1 MQKAQDLKQPSW
13 RNKHALCASL
23 MGFLLGFVFVGA
35 RNTLPWNDQWLIGK
49 GDLSADHLMW
59 QFFRQTPLIQWP
71 LSAMP
76 NYVAGADT
84 IFPTGNVIAPIFAK
98 VIGLVVPGNFQYLG
112 ILIVAWF
119 ALQAYFA
126 ERLLSQFIADSTF
139 RIIGSVFFVI
149 SPIFIYRIS
158 SMGHLH
164 VAAHWLILAAM
175 YLYFDKQLRVRA
187 WAVLITLTVF
197 INLYLAVIV
206 VLIFIASLARE
217 WVRETR
223 STFKVQ
229 FVKAIRTGIAPAL
242 SAVLAFVL
250 SGFLAYTGSAGGA
263 GFYRLNVF
271 AFLNPGY
278 SSNGSFSLL
287 VNTIIPESRKN
298 LFAEEWE
305 GFQYLGLGVIIA
317 IPFLTLLAWRERRN
331 LIRSSW
337 LPIALSACLLFAVA
351 LTNQVTLLQFEISY
365 WWPNVLL
372 QFRQIFRGASRF
384 GFALY
389 YLITLGSIVS
399 LSKIFSKRNAT
410 IVLGLLLAVSLAD
423 QSAGLRQS
431 HRDLAAEIPF
441 VSALIDTQWIEIAEN
456 HSKLIIDKNFDLQIE
471 GAVPLNARIFADN
484 WYSLDRYAV
493 EHHMSTN
500 FGYVARQIQA
510 FVKSEDARV
519 AAELAS
525 GELDS
530 KAIYLIS
537 NEKDW
542 TRYKDLVGKNG
553 RALILDGFFVIVG
566 Q

>member
-1 MQKAQDLKQPSW
+1 MW
-13 RNKHALCASL
+13 KHAELDHQSGYDRSSIKALLLGSL
-23 MGFLLGFVFVGA
+23 VGFLFIGA
-35 RNTLPWNDQWLIGK
+35 RNVLPWNDAWLGGK

-98 VIGLVVPGNFQYLG
+98 IIGLVVPGSFQYLG

-126 ERLLSQFIADSTF
+126 ERLLFRFIADSTF
-139 RIIGSVFFVI
+139 RIIGSGFFLI
-149 SPIFIYRIS
+149 SPVFIYRIS

-187 WAVLITLTVF
+187 WAVLMALSVF

-206 VLIFIASLARE
+206 VLIFSASLARE
-217 WVRETR
+217 WVGETR
-223 STFKVQ
+223 STFNVQ
-229 FVKAIRTGIAPAL
+229 FVKAIRKGTVPAL

-250 SGFLAYTGSAGGA
+250 SGFLAYRGSAGGA
-263 GFYRLNVF
+263 GFYRLNVL

-278 SSNGSFSLL
+278 SPNGSFSLL
-287 VNTIIPESRKN
+287 VNTIIPESRRN

-305 GFQYLGLGVIIA
+305 GFQYLGLGVIMA
-317 IPFLTLLAWRERRN
+317 IPFLILLAWRERRN
-331 LIRSSW
+331 LKRSSW
-337 LPIALSACLLFAVA
+337 IPIALSACLLFVLA
-351 LTNQVTLLQFEISY
+351 LTNKVTLLHFEINY

-389 YLITLGSIVS
+389 YLITMGSIVS

-410 IVLGLLLAVSLAD
+410 IVLGLLLAVSVAD

-431 HRDLAAEIPF
+431 HYDLSVEIPF
-441 VSALIDTQWIEIAEN
+441 VSVLMDQQWREIAIN
-456 HSKLIIDKNFDLQIE
+456 HSKLIVDKNFDLQIE
-471 GAVPLNARIFADN
+471 GAVPKNVRIFSDN

-510 FVKSEDARV
+510 FVKSEDSRV

-525 GELDS
+525 GDVDS
-530 KAIYLIS
+530 NAIYLIS
-537 NEKDW
+537 NENDW
-542 TRYKDLVGKNG
+542 IRYKDLVGNNG
-553 RALILDGFFVIVG
+553 RALVLDGFFVIVG

>member
-23 MGFLLGFVFVGA
+23 MGFLLGLVFVGA
-35 RNTLPWNDQWLIGK
+35 RNTLPWNDQWLSGK

-126 ERLLSQFIADSTF
+126 ERLLSQFVADSTF

-187 WAVLITLTVF
+187 WAVLIALTVF

-206 VLIFIASLARE
+206 VLILIASLARE

-287 VNTIIPESRKN
+287 VNMVIPESRRI

-305 GFQYLGLGVIIA
+305 GFQYLGLGMILA
-317 IPFLTLLAWRERRN
+317 LPFLALLGWKERRS
-331 LIRSSW
+331 LLRSSW
-337 LPIALSACLLFAVA
+337 FPIALSACLLFALA
-351 LTNQVTLLQFEISY
+351 LTNQVTLLHFEINY

-384 GFALY
+384 GFALH

-399 LSKIFSKRNAT
+399 ISKIFSKRNAT
-410 IVLGLLLAVSLAD
+410 IVLGLLLAVSVAD

-431 HRDLAAEIPF
+431 HRDLSVEIPF
-441 VSALIDTQWIEIAEN
+441 VSALKDQQWREIAEN
-456 HSKLIIDKNFDLQIE
+456 HSKLIIDRNFDLQIE

-493 EHHMSTN
+493 ELHMSTN

-510 FVKSEDARV
+510 FVKAEDARV

-525 GELDS
+525 GDLDS

-553 RALILDGFFVIVG
+553 RALVLDGFFVIVG

>member
-1 MQKAQDLKQPSW
+1 MSTFLQRYKTGLI
-13 RNKHALCASL
+13 AS
-23 MGFLLGFVFVGA
+23 GVCVIFAVPFVGIQ
-35 RNTLPWNDQWLIGK
+35 NILPWNTAWLSGK

-59 QFFRQTPLIQWP
+59 RFFRQTPLIQWP

-76 NYVAGADT
+76 NYVAGANT

-119 ALQAYFA
+119 ALQAFFA
-126 ERLLSQFIADSTF
+126 ERLLSRFIADSTF
-139 RIIGSVFFVI
+139 RIIGSGFFVI
-149 SPIFIYRIS
+149 SPVFIYRIS

-175 YLYFDKQLRVRA
+175 FLYFDKQLRVRA
-187 WAVLITLTVF
+187 WAVLMALTVF

-206 VLIFIASLARE
+206 VMIFVASLAHE

-229 FVKAIRTGIAPAL
+229 FVKAIRIGIVPAL
-242 SAVLAFVL
+242 SAVLAFIL
-250 SGFLAYTGSAGGA
+250 SGFLAYRGSAGGA

-287 VNTIIPESRKN
+287 VNRIIPESRRK

-305 GFQYLGLGVIIA
+305 GFQYLGSGVIMA
-317 IPFLTLLAWRERRN
+317 LPFLAHLAWKEKRS
-331 LIRSSW
+331 LLRSSW
-337 LPIALSACLLFAVA
+337 FPIALSTCLLFALA
-351 LTNQVTLLQFEISY
+351 LTNQVTLLHFEINY

-410 IVLGLLLAVSLAD
+410 IVLVLLLAVSVAD

-431 HRDLAAEIPF
+431 RHDLAAEIPF
-441 VSALIDTQWIEIAEN
+441 VSVLRNQQWSEIAKD

-493 EHHMSTN
+493 EHYLSTN

-525 GELDS
+525 GDLDS
-530 KAIYLIS
+530 EAVYLIS
-537 NEKDW
+537 NEEDW
-542 TRYKDLVGKNG
+542 NRYKDSMGNKG
-553 RALILDGFFVIVG
+553 RALMLDGFYVIVG

>member
-1 MQKAQDLKQPSW
+1 MSVT
-13 RNKHALCASL
+13 
-23 MGFLLGFVFVGA
+23 LGATAIGIVFGTFFVGA
-35 RNTLPWNDQWLIGK
+35 RNILPWSVAWLSGK

-126 ERLLSQFIADSTF
+126 ERLLSRFIADSTF
-139 RIIGSVFFVI
+139 RIIGSGFFVI
-149 SPIFIYRIS
+149 SPVFVYRIS

-164 VAAHWLILAAM
+164 VAAHWLILAAI

-187 WAVLITLTVF
+187 WAVLMALSVF

-206 VLIFIASLARE
+206 VLIFIASLAHG
-217 WVRETR
+217 WVRETC

-229 FVKAIRTGIAPAL
+229 FVKAIRIGIVPAL

-250 SGFLAYTGSAGGA
+250 SGFLAYMGSAGGA

-287 VNTIIPESRKN
+287 VNMVIPESRRN

-305 GFQYLGLGVIIA
+305 GFQYFSLGVILA
-317 IPFLTLLAWRERRN
+317 LPFLALLGWKERRS
-331 LIRSSW
+331 LLRSSW
-337 LPIALSACLLFAVA
+337 FPIALSACLLFALA
-351 LTNQVTLLQFEISY
+351 LTNQVTLLHFEINY

-399 LSKIFSKRNAT
+399 ISKIFSKRNAT
-410 IVLGLLLAVSLAD
+410 IVLGLLLAVSVAD

-431 HRDLAAEIPF
+431 HRDLSVEIPF
-441 VSALIDTQWIEIAEN
+441 VSALKDQQWREIAEN
-456 HSKLIIDKNFDLQIE
+456 HSKLIIDRNFDLQIE

-510 FVKSEDARV
+510 FVKAEDTRV

-525 GELDS
+525 GDLDS

-553 RALILDGFFVIVG
+553 RALVLDGFFVIVG

>member
-1 MQKAQDLKQPSW
+1 MSAFLQKYKT
-13 RNKHALCASL
+13 
-23 MGFLLGFVFVGA
+23 GLLAFGVGMIVGVLFVGPLNA
-35 RNTLPWNDQWLIGK
+35 MPWNDSWLSGK

-59 QFFRQTPLIQWP
+59 QFFRQTPLVQWP

-76 NYVAGADT
+76 NYVAGADS

-98 VIGLVVPGNFQYLG
+98 VIGLIVPGSFQYLG
-112 ILIVAWF
+112 ILIVTWF
-119 ALQAYFA
+119 ALQTYFA
-126 ERLLSQFIADSTF
+126 ERLLSRFIADNTF
-139 RIIGSVFFVI
+139 RIIGSGFFVI
-149 SPIFIYRIS
+149 SPVFIYRIS

-187 WAVLITLTVF
+187 WAVLVALSVF

-206 VLIFIASLARE
+206 VMIFVASLAHG
-217 WVRETR
+217 WMSETR

-229 FVKAIRTGIAPAL
+229 FLKAIRIGLAPAL
-242 SAVLAFVL
+242 SAALAFVL
-250 SGFLAYTGSAGGA
+250 SGFLAYRGSAGGA
-263 GFYRLNVF
+263 GFYRLNVL

-287 VNTIIPESRKN
+287 VNTIIPESRRN

-305 GFQYLGLGVIIA
+305 GFQYLGLGVIMA
-317 IPFLTLLAWRERRN
+317 LPFLVLVAWRERRN
-331 LIRSSW
+331 LIGSSW
-337 LPIALSACLLFAVA
+337 FPIALGACLLFAVA
-351 LTNQVTLLQFEISY
+351 LTNQVTTLHFEINY
-365 WWPNVLL
+365 WWPKALL
-372 QFRQIFRGASRF
+372 HFRQIFRGASRF

-410 IVLGLLLAVSLAD
+410 IVLGLLLAISVAD
-423 QSAGLRQS
+423 QSSGLRQS
-431 HRDLAAEIPF
+431 HRDISLEIPF
-441 VSALIDTQWIEIAEN
+441 VSVLRDQQWREIAIN

-471 GAVPLNARIFADN
+471 GAVPQNARMFSDN

-500 FGYVARQIQA
+500 FGYVARQIQS
-510 FVKSEDARV
+510 FIKTEDARV

-525 GELDS
+525 GKLDS
-530 KAIYLIS
+530 TAIYLIS

-542 TRYKDLVGKNG
+542 ARYKDLVGNNG
-553 RALILDGFFVIVG
+553 RGLILDGFYVIVG

>member
-1 MQKAQDLKQPSW
+1 MQKAQDLKQSSW
-13 RNKHALCASL
+13 RNKHALCAAL
-23 MGFLLGFVFVGA
+23 MGFLLGLVFVGA
-35 RNTLPWNDQWLIGK
+35 RNTLPWNDQWLSGK

-76 NYVAGADT
+76 NYVVGADT

-98 VIGLVVPGNFQYLG
+98 VIGLVAPGNFQYLG
-112 ILIVAWF
+112 ILIVTWF

-126 ERLLSQFIADSTF
+126 ERLLSRFIADNTF
-139 RIIGSVFFVI
+139 RIIGSGFFVI
-149 SPIFIYRIS
+149 SPVFIYRIS

-175 YLYFDKQLRVRA
+175 YLYFDKQPRIRA
-187 WAVLITLTVF
+187 WVVLIALSVF
-197 INLYLAVIV
+197 VNLYVAVIV
-206 VLIFIASLARE
+206 VTIFVASLAHV
-217 WVRETR
+217 WMTETR
-223 STFKVQ
+223 STFKVH
-229 FVKAIRTGIAPAL
+229 FLKAVKIGIVPAL
-242 SAVLAFVL
+242 SAVSAFVL
-250 SGFLAYTGSAGGA
+250 SGFLAYRGSAGGA
-263 GFYRLNVF
+263 GFYRLNVL

-287 VNTIIPESRKN
+287 INTIIPESRRN

-305 GFQYLGLGVIIA
+305 GFQYLGLGVIMA
-317 IPFLTLLAWRERRN
+317 FPFLGLLAWRERRN
-331 LIRSSW
+331 LIKSSW
-337 LPIALSACLLFAVA
+337 LPISLGACLLFVLA
-351 LTNQVTLLQFEISY
+351 LTNEVTLLHFEINY

-410 IVLGLLLAVSLAD
+410 IVLGLLLVISVAD
-423 QSAGLRQS
+423 QSSGLRQS
-431 HRDLAAEIPF
+431 HRDLSVEIPF
-441 VSALIDTQWIEIAEN
+441 VSMLKDQQWSEIAIN

-471 GAVPLNARIFADN
+471 GEVPQKARIFSDN

-525 GELDS
+525 GDVDI

-553 RALILDGFFVIVG
+553 RALVLDGFFVIVG

>member
-1 MQKAQDLKQPSW
+1 
-13 RNKHALCASL
+13 
-23 MGFLLGFVFVGA
+23 
-35 RNTLPWNDQWLIGK
+35 
-49 GDLSADHLMW
+49 
-59 QFFRQTPLIQWP
+59 
-71 LSAMP
+71 
-76 NYVAGADT
+76 
-84 IFPTGNVIAPIFAK
+84 
-98 VIGLVVPGNFQYLG
+98 
-112 ILIVAWF
+112 
-119 ALQAYFA
+119 
-126 ERLLSQFIADSTF
+126 
-139 RIIGSVFFVI
+139 
-149 SPIFIYRIS
+149 
-158 SMGHLH
+158 
-164 VAAHWLILAAM
+164 
-175 YLYFDKQLRVRA
+175 
-187 WAVLITLTVF
+187 
-197 INLYLAVIV
+197 
-206 VLIFIASLARE
+206 
-217 WVRETR
+217 
-223 STFKVQ
+223 
-229 FVKAIRTGIAPAL
+229 
-242 SAVLAFVL
+242 
-250 SGFLAYTGSAGGA
+250 
-263 GFYRLNVF
+263 
-271 AFLNPGY
+271 
-278 SSNGSFSLL
+278 
-287 VNTIIPESRKN
+287 VNTIIPESRRN

-305 GFQYLGLGVIIA
+305 GFQYLGLGVIMA
-317 IPFLTLLAWRERRN
+317 LPFLVLVAWRERRN
-331 LIRSSW
+331 LIGSSW
-337 LPIALSACLLFAVA
+337 LPIALSACLLFIVA

-441 VSALIDTQWIEIAEN
+441 VSALMDIQWSEIAEN

-542 TRYKDLVGKNG
+542 TRYKDSVGNNG
-553 RALILDGFFVIVG
+553 RALILDGFYVIVG